1 MRYECEPYRFIR
13 IIKQSH
19 ESQLHLADSISRMGR
34 IHMTGSMLHDR
45 IWGKVKWKHAEAV
58 RACEALGITRAEFK
72 ACYPYMWPLMGGD

>member
-13 IIKQSH
+13 YLKDTH
-19 ESQLHLADSISRMGR
+19 ESQMHLAPHIGMSYNQLNS
-34 IHMTGSMLHDR
+34 R